1 MIKSVASIFF
11 TLLVVADV
19 VAAVPQQ
26 HKAVRARAGATQ
38 QVIGSGTT
46 VVAAGQS
53 ALSGDGCATKFASCM
68 DAFCLSDNV
77 NGGRCQC
84 SADHARLSKE
94 LASIAN
100 TDRDSYIISTVG
112 VEAAE
117 TGNVS
122 VRGRA
127 SAKPSRVDLSMW
139 ANGGNAAK
147 STDDAVSGAALLR
160 QSADICLEK
169 IPECKSSEQYMRA
182 KYSAQIKSDC
192 IAFENAVKQQRAAS
206 QSRQNEA
213 QRAVRSA
220 TYQRL
225 QAANKNDLGGCV
237 LEYKECMT
245 TTAGCGNDFAG
256 CVGKSMSAAAAKT
269 YDITGA
275 NTTIAIETST
285 YDILASKKVIC
296 DSVLESCVN
305 VKDQVW
311 DAFLREAA
319 PQLKTAELLAES
331 GQRTACM
338 SDISDCFVKACRD
351 NIDANDPDGSYD
363 MCLTRPESVK
373 SFCKNEIEPCI
384 KAEPLILDYVYAR
397 LAAMR
402 VDSCTAELKNCL
414 QDKDRCGSDYTQC
427 VGLDTD
433 TIIRMCPYDKLT
445 GCQKVYGDTDIRG
458 DRVYDELASMVQGV
472 MLGVD
477 NELLDFCQNAVDEA
491 MIKVCGDSKGCGGL
505 MIDRNLGAGSLEY
518 KICEWSMDDAGAH
531 IDYDKCR
538 TDISQ
543 ITDRELGRVPGSA
556 TGELGP
562 VIPFMG
568 VMDGII
574 FWESVTVG
582 DGGQITGAQEY
593 FATSGSTDVRE
604 EKKKQITE
612 QLNQLRQQV
621 DRAVALIEQD
631 PTVHYCMTGRAVA
644 GMKQAPSGG
653 GRFPKITKQARNLIA
668 AQALSVAK
676 ENYYKKYDAL
686 YERQMQDYIKIA
698 ERQAEIK
705 GENAKDVRRELA
717 RISCVSLADVASLP
731 MSPPPPGGWGAWLVA
746 GVVAVAAIVAA
757 PFTGGASL
765 AGGAALVAAAVGGA
779 AAAGASAAVLI
790 ATTVVTVAA
799 TAAALGAVVG
809 GVTQL
814 GVNAGDSWNE
824 SHNSMQLQLEGHH
837 ELNQWN
843 WKQVIDTTF
852 DWNTLNCQKCVRST
866 KCIKQSYPLFG
877 MPKCK
882 QWAESTETCTDTQ
895 F

>member
-1 MIKSVASIFF
+1 MNV
-11 TLLVVADV
+11 LQNLP
-19 VAAVPQQ
+19 AVWM
-26 HKAVRARAGATQ
+26 
-38 QVIGSGTT
+38 
-46 VVAAGQS
+46 
-53 ALSGDGCATKFASCM
+53 L
-68 DAFCLSDNV
+68 FCLSDNV

-84 SADHARLSKE
+84 SADHDKLSKE
-94 LASIAN
+94 LTSIAN

-127 SAKPSRVDLSMW
+127 GAKPSRVDLSMW
-139 ANGGNAAK
+139 ANGGNVAK
-147 STDDAVSGAALLR
+147 STDNSVSGLALQR

-192 IAFENAVKQQRAAS
+192 AAFENAVKQQRTAS

-237 LEYKECMT
+237 LEYKKCMT
-245 TTAGCGNDFAG
+245 TTAGCGNDFTG
-256 CVGKSMSAAAAKT
+256 CVGTSMAAAAAKT
-269 YDITGA
+269 YDITGS
-275 NTTIAIETST
+275 NTTIAIEGST

-331 GQRTACM
+331 NMRTSCI

-351 NIDANDPDGSYD
+351 NVDPNEPDGSYD

-373 SFCKNEIEPCI
+373 SFCKNEIEPCSN
-384 KAEPLILDYVYAR
+384 AEPLILDYVYAR

-402 VDSCTAELKNCL
+402 VDSCTSEIKKCL
-414 QDKDRCGSDYTQC
+414 QDDARCGSDYTQC

-433 TIIRMCPYDKLT
+433 AIIRMCPYEKLT

-458 DRVYDELASMVQGV
+458 DKVYDELASMVQGV

-518 KICEWSMDDAGAH
+518 KICEWSMDDTGAH

-538 TDISQ
+538 TNISQ
-543 ITDRELGRVPGSA
+543 ITDRELGRVPGSV

-593 FATSGSTDVRE
+593 FATSGSTEVRE
-604 EKKKQITE
+604 EKRKEITE
-612 QLNQLRQQV
+612 QLDQLQQMI
-621 DRAVALIEQD
+621 DRAVVLIEQD
-631 PTVHYCMTGRAVA
+631 PTVHYCMTGRAVS
-644 GMKQAPSGG
+644 GMKRAPSGS

-717 RISCVSLADVASLP
+717 RISCVSLADMASLP

-746 GVVAVAAIVAA
+746 AVVATAAIVAA

-765 AGGAALVAAAVGGA
+765 AGAAAFLATTGIGVVAVVG
-779 AAAGASAAVLI
+779 STVI
-790 ATTVVTVAA
+790 ATVPAIVL
-799 TAAALGAVVG
+799 AAALSATAMGMVAAG
-809 GVTQL
+809 ITQL
-814 GVNAGDSWNE
+814 GMNAGDPGNDSQ
-824 SHNSMQLQLEGHH
+824 NSMQLQLEGHH

-852 DWNTLNCQKCVRST
+852 NWNTLNCRKCVRST
-866 KCIKQSYPLFG
+866 KCTKQSYPIFG
-877 MPKCK
+877 KPKCK
-882 QWAESTETCTDTQ
+882 RWAESTETCTDTQ